1 MNAQELT
8 EKELESRIKILEES
22 IGRIKTLL
30 NERNFM
36 QCIFEFEKL
45 SNLGEFSEFMEF
57 MRVSIK

>member
-8 EKELESRIKILEES
+8 EKELKSRIEALEES
-22 IGRIKTLL
+22 TVRIKTLL

-45 SNLGEFSEFMEF
+45 SNLGEFSDFLKLI
-57 MRVSIK
+57 RNNIK